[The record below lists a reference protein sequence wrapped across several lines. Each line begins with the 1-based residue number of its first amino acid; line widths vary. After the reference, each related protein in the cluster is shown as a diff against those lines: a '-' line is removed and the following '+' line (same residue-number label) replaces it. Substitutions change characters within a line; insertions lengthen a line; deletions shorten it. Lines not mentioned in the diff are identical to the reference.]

1 MAKIGLAKRQKTVRQ
16 KGEIRTGGN
25 HPITFQG
32 EVLHQQGKPPNSR
45 RTAEAL
51 IGIRAIGRKRRALQ
65 ERKPTLEDET
75 PQGGLGKGKER
86 LQYPE
91 SSFTAI
97 LPKGPFGGL
106 PEALAAARRG
116 TLAA

>member
-1 MAKIGLAKRQKTVRQ
+1 MEKSPTVKIGLTKRQKTVRQ

-25 HPITFQG
+25 QERAFRGMCSAFKGTFQHPQG
-32 EVLHQQGKPPNSR
+32 DRKEKKGFAEV
-45 RTAEAL
+45 E
-51 IGIRAIGRKRRALQ
+51 
-65 ERKPTLEDET
+65 KPTLEDET

-91 SSFTAI
+91 RSFTAI
-97 LPKGPFGGL
+97 LPRGLFDGL
-106 PEALAAARRG
+106 PEARAAARRG

>member
-1 MAKIGLAKRQKTVRQ
+1 MVEKSPPSKIGPAKRQKTVRQ
-16 KGEIRTGGN
+16 KGEIRTSSNQEKAFRGRCSAFRGSL
-25 HPITFQG
+25 PTAAGRQEEKEG
-32 EVLHQQGKPPNSR
+32 LCRRGKP
-45 RTAEAL
+45 A
-51 IGIRAIGRKRRALQ
+51 
-65 ERKPTLEDET
+65 LEDET

-97 LPKGPFGGL
+97 LPRGLFGGL
-106 PEALAAARRG
+106 PEVRAAARRG